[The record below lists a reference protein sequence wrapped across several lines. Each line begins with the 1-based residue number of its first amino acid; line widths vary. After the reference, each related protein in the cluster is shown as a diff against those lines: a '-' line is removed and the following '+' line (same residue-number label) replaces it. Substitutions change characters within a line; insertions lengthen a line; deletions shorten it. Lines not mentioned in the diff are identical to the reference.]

1 MQGVR
6 HTRMNMIKTILILA
20 MALIGVTSS
29 VAAETTLTIGDVRRL
44 AVEFNRQYLS
54 SQEDVSIARAEI
66 SEAWAGALPNINLH
80 STYDRSF
87 KIPKIF
93 FSTEDSATGETQ
105 TMALQTGFKNSFG
118 TSVSL
123 TQPIW
128 HGGKVFAALK
138 IAKMYKRYAEA
149 NAEAVQSEVVLSAEQ
164 LFYGALLAK
173 TELEVQERALESN
186 TANLDVVEKMYDR
199 GVVSEYELLRA
210 RVEQQSVLPMLIEA
224 ESRVTISEKQLKS
237 FLGLNLADS
246 IVLVEDQ
253 TDTSIIRL
261 PSLDALTDT
270 ALVHR
275 PEMQAAVKLTE
286 IAKKAITVAR
296 AEYWPSLDAVGA
308 FNWSAQS
315 DDFTL
320 EENQSKSWTAGLA
333 LNLNIF
339 PFSHKKGG
347 VNKAK
352 AQYNQALLTR
362 EQTKDNI
369 VLEVE
374 QAYTRLLQAK
384 KSLDVQGTTIAAAEE
399 GFKIAQVR
407 YEAGVGTQLEV
418 LSAQTAL
425 TQARQIQANAL
436 FSFRVAKAELR
447 KVTTFEL

>member
-1 MQGVR
+1 MRKYMKQYR
-6 HTRMNMIKTILILA
+6 LIPLMIILLL
-20 MALIGVTSS
+20 MAVSTA
-29 VAAETTLTIGDVRRL
+29 VPETTLTVADVRRL

-54 SQEDVSIARAEI
+54 SQEDITIAKADI
-66 SEAWAGALPNINLH
+66 SQAWADALPNINLR
-80 STYDRSF
+80 STYDRTF
-87 KIPKIF
+87 KVPKIF
-93 FSTEDSATGETQ
+93 FSTEDDAGHVQ
-105 TMALQTGFKNSFG
+105 TMELQTGFKNSFG

-138 IAKMYKRYAEA
+138 IAKMYKNYAEA
-149 NAEAVQSEVVLSAEQ
+149 NAEAVESEVALSAEQ
-164 LFYGALLAK
+164 LFYSALLAK

-186 TANLDVVEKMYDR
+186 TANLDVVEKMHDR

-210 RVEQQSVLPMLIEA
+210 RVEQQTVLPMLIEA
-224 ESRVTISEKQLKS
+224 ESQVTISEKQLKS
-237 FLGLNLADS
+237 FLGLDLGEPV
-246 IVLVEDQ
+246 VLVEDQ
-253 TDTSIIRL
+253 TDTSIISL

-275 PEMQAAVKLTE
+275 PEMRAAVKLTE

-308 FNWSAQS
+308 YNWSSQS
-315 DDFTL
+315 DDFTVKDNRS
-320 EENQSKSWTAGLA
+320 ESWTAGLA
-333 LNLNIF
+333 LSMNLF
-339 PFSHKKGG
+339 PFNHKKGG
-347 VNKAK
+347 VSKAK
-352 AQYNQALLTR
+352 AQYTQALLTR
-362 EQTKDNI
+362 QQTRDDI

-384 KSLDVQGTTIAAAEE
+384 KSLDIQGATIAAAEE

-425 TQARQIQANAL
+425 TQTRQMRAQAL
-436 FSFRVAKAELR
+436 FAFRVAKAELR